1 MITVAKLNARGETKI
16 RYQGE
21 LLERLEHRVVIQ
33 ARWTLAPKDLGYAR
47 FEPGDIFTEYYYT
60 DRWFNIFEISDAHH
74 TLKGWYCNVAAPANI
89 MDDSIE
95 QMDLLL
101 DVWVTPHGDTLL
113 LDEDEFAA
121 DTTLSK
127 EQREGAQQGMHAL
140 LTLIAERQEMF
151 SCLRDT
157 T

>member
-21 LLERLEHRVVIQ
+21 PLEQLEHGLVIQ
-33 ARWTLAPKDLGYAR
+33 ARWTLAARDLGYAR
-47 FEPGDIFTEYYYT
+47 FEPGDVFVEYYFT
-60 DRWFNIFEISDAHH
+60 DRWYNIFEIFDAHQ
-74 TLKGWYCNVAAPANI
+74 TLKGWYCNVAAPAMI
-89 MDDSIE
+89 KDDAVE
-95 QMDLLL
+95 QIDLLL
-101 DVWVTPHGDTLL
+101 DVWVTPQGDTLL

-121 DTTLSK
+121 DTTLSN
-127 EQREGAQQGMHAL
+127 EQREGAQQGLHEL

-151 SCLRDT
+151 SRLKET